1 MFPYLYFPNKT
12 WKHFKTYYYEKI
24 ILHKYLWFH
33 LYWNKIILNYVT
45 FYPFMNESVVVQL
58 LSPVQLFATPW
69 TAALQAP
76 LSSTISW
83 SLLRFISIELVM
95 LSNHLILYCPLLL
108 LPPSSP
114 ASRFF
119 HWVSSSHQV
128 AKLLGLQF
136 QCLLQ
141 VWFNVLSFD
150 IPLLL
155 EKITD
160 TREPSQYHL
169 RFFFNRLLLRT
180 VLELNVK
187 IHIYPMCFP
196 DKHLLL
202 MIHLL

>member
-95 LSNHLILYCPLLL
+95 LSNHLILCHPFL
-108 LPPSSP
+108 LPSVFPSITVISSELALCIRWP
-114 ASRFF
+114 KYWSFTCYAWCPNPRAGREKASKTM
-119 HWVSSSHQV
+119 QL
-128 AKLLGLQF
+128 AKREVYCWLKSG
-136 QCLLQ
+136 
-141 VWFNVLSFD
+141 VLMH
-150 IPLLL
+150 PMQWWGV
-155 EKITD
+155 
-160 TREPSQYHL
+160 REPQAQAV
-169 RFFFNRLLLRT
+169 T
-180 VLELNVK
+180 Q
-187 IHIYPMCFP
+187 IYRVS
-196 DKHLLL
+196 
-202 MIHLL
+202 ISSW